1 MTRQAGGRCDKN
13 PPDSR
18 TNPPNVTTNPPN
30 VTIIRACWKQSKGFE
45 DQALRPKIGLVE
57 FSLSSKRSKS
67 HGCARG
73 FEAAARRRA
82 LVTRSTKGTQCTE
95 GTPWRTI
102 ARTLT

>member
-45 DQALRPKIGLVE
+45 DQVLRPKIGLVE
-57 FSLSSKRSKS
+57 FSLSRKRSKR
-67 HGCARG
+67 HGCAFGLAPRRDAVLL
-73 FEAAARRRA
+73 FLNSRRARSARRAHHGRPS
-82 LVTRSTKGTQCTE
+82 RE
-95 GTPWRTI
+95 R
-102 ARTLT
+102 